1 MKSEKTKIYFEE
13 ITPDN
18 WRKINALEVKEEQKH
33 FVASNVAIL
42 ARAFAYRKEN
52 GKVFAIYNNL
62 NPIGLIMQRDLKD
75 GNNLICIL
83 DQFMIDQNYQGQ
95 GYGKA
100 SMELWLSM
108 VKNEKQ
114 YSAIELCYIEDDYIA
129 EKLYKSLGFIRK
141 LEGDDGDELVMIY
154 EL

>member
-1 MKSEKTKIYFEE
+1 MKSEKTKIHFEE

-42 ARAFAYRKEN
+42 ARAFAYRKDN
-52 GKVFAIYNNL
+52 SKVFVIYNNV
-62 NPIGLIMQRDLKD
+62 NPIGLIMQSDIKD
-75 GNNLICIL
+75 GNDLICIL
-83 DQFMIDQNYQGQ
+83 DQFMIDKNYQDQ

-108 VKNEKQ
+108 IKKEKE
-114 YSAIELCYIEDDYIA
+114 YSTIELCYIEDNYIA
-129 EKLYKSLGFIRK
+129 EKLYKSLGFIRTP
-141 LEGDDGDELVMIY
+141 EEDDEDELIMRY